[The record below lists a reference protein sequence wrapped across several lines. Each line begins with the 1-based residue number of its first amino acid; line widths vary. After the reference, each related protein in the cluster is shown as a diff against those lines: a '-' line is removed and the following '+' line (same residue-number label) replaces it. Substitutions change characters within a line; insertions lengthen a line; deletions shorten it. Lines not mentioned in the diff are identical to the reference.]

1 MADGFLIF
9 KTKLDNSEFSKD
21 IADTEKEIER
31 LNGLLKQAD
40 EGFEVGDVDKI
51 SDQISNLENKLY
63 DLKRAQDGV
72 ISSFIDMGHDA
83 NFDYFDTQINYLET
97 KVKDLRQM
105 LKLNEKNPDFD
116 IGDINKVVADI
127 ASLERRIEILKEKK
141 DSLNDTGMTG
151 FTKSVQQATKSIQK
165 SIKQITNMALAVF
178 SLSSA
183 YMMVRSA
190 VSTLSQY
197 NTQLAS
203 DIQYIKF
210 ALAKTLEPLIT
221 KIVNLV
227 YTLLQYV
234 NMLSVA
240 WFGVNLFANANAS
253 AMNKASKSAEKM
265 KKSLAGFDEVNILSN
280 NKTEDSSSAAA
291 SPSVDLSDTNIEVPP
306 FLQFM
311 MDNGNLILALL
322 AGVATYLTLI
332 KFGVEGIMALGFG
345 VIIAGVVLLV
355 QDFLALMKDPTW
367 QGIVAILT
375 DIAII
380 AGGIMLLL
388 GNWWGL
394 LVAGIA
400 LLVRLIVE
408 NWDTIK
414 GVLGTVGGWIM
425 DHVITPVINF
435 FTGLWDGIVNIFTG
449 IVTAISDAW
458 NAVKEWTSDL
468 VSKIVGGV
476 VEFFSGLW
484 QKIKDIFN
492 NIKNTIST
500 IWNGIKSFFGTIIAN
515 IVNGAIDKFNNMK
528 TTVIDVF
535 NNIKNKVTLAWST
548 LVTNI
553 KSKINTIISNVEHMI
568 NTVIDG
574 INSWTEGL
582 RSLGGT
588 VLSKLFGKEV
598 TINGIAKVSLPRL
611 ASGGIVDVPN
621 TGVRLG
627 NAIVGEAGR
636 EGVLPLTDEKTMQE
650 LGREIGQWIS
660 INLNL
665 TTELDGRVL
674 NKRLEQ
680 IKNNNRFAMNRG

>member
-31 LNGLLKQAD
+31 LNGLLKQAN

-63 DLKRAQDGV
+63 GLKRAQDSV
-72 ISSFIDMGHDA
+72 NSSFIDMGHDA
-83 NFDYFDTQINYLET
+83 DFDYFDTQINYLET

-105 LKLNEKNPDFD
+105 LKLNEKHPDFD

-190 VSTLSQY
+190 VSSLSQY
-197 NTQLAS
+197 NEQLSA

-210 ALAKTLEPLIT
+210 AMAKTLEPIIT
-221 KIVNLV
+221 RIVSLV

-240 WFGVNLFANANAS
+240 WFGVNLFANANAG

-265 KKSLAGFDEVNILSN
+265 KKSLAGFDEVNILNSN
-280 NKTEDSSSAAA
+280 KNESSEAGAVA
-291 SPSVDLSDTNIEVPP
+291 PSVDLSNTDVPVPP
-306 FLQFM
+306 LLQFL
-311 MDNGNLILALL
+311 MDNGNIILGLF
-322 AGVATYLTLI
+322 AGIITYLVLL
-332 KFGVEGIMALGFG
+332 KLGVEGIMALGFG
-345 VIIAGVVLLV
+345 VIVAGIVLLV

>member
-83 NFDYFDTQINYLET
+83 DFDYFDTQINYLET

-322 AGVATYLTLI
+322 AGIATYLTLI

-574 INSWTEGL
+574 INSWTEGI
-582 RSLGGT
+582 RSLGSA
-588 VLSKLFGKEV
+588 VISKLFGEEI
-598 TINGIAKVSLPRL
+598 TINGISRVSMPRL

>member
-40 EGFEVGDVDKI
+40 EGIEVGDVDKI

-83 NFDYFDTQINYLET
+83 DFDYFDTQINYLET

-322 AGVATYLTLI
+322 AGIATYLTLI

-574 INSWTEGL
+574 INSWTEGI
-582 RSLGGT
+582 RSLGSA
-588 VLSKLFGKEV
+588 VISKLFGEEI
-598 TINGIAKVSLPRL
+598 TINGISRVSMPRL

>member
-9 KTKLDNSEFSKD
+9 KTKLDNSEFSKE

-40 EGFEVGDVDKI
+40 EGIEVGDVDKI

-83 NFDYFDTQINYLET
+83 DFDYFDTQINYLET

-322 AGVATYLTLI
+322 AGIATYLTLI

-574 INSWTEGL
+574 INSWTEGI
-582 RSLGGT
+582 RSLGSA
-588 VLSKLFGKEV
+588 VISKLFGEEI
-598 TINGIAKVSLPRL
+598 TINGISRVSMPRL

>member
-1 MADGFLIF
+1 
-9 KTKLDNSEFSKD
+9 
-21 IADTEKEIER
+21 
-31 LNGLLKQAD
+31 
-40 EGFEVGDVDKI
+40 
-51 SDQISNLENKLY
+51 
-63 DLKRAQDGV
+63 
-72 ISSFIDMGHDA
+72 
-83 NFDYFDTQINYLET
+83 
-97 KVKDLRQM
+97 
-105 LKLNEKNPDFD
+105 
-116 IGDINKVVADI
+116 
-127 ASLERRIEILKEKK
+127 
-141 DSLNDTGMTG
+141 
-151 FTKSVQQATKSIQK
+151 
-165 SIKQITNMALAVF
+165 
-178 SLSSA
+178 
-183 YMMVRSA
+183 
-190 VSTLSQY
+190 
-197 NTQLAS
+197 
-203 DIQYIKF
+203 
-210 ALAKTLEPLIT
+210 
-221 KIVNLV
+221 
-227 YTLLQYV
+227 
-234 NMLSVA
+234 
-240 WFGVNLFANANAS
+240 
-253 AMNKASKSAEKM
+253 
-265 KKSLAGFDEVNILSN
+265 
-280 NKTEDSSSAAA
+280 
-291 SPSVDLSDTNIEVPP
+291 
-306 FLQFM
+306 M

-322 AGVATYLTLI
+322 AGIATYLTLI

-574 INSWTEGL
+574 INSWTEGI
-582 RSLGGT
+582 RSLGSA
-588 VLSKLFGKEV
+588 VISKLFGEEI
-598 TINGIAKVSLPRL
+598 TINGISRVSMPRL

>member
-72 ISSFIDMGHDA
+72 NSSFIDMGHDA
-83 NFDYFDTQINYLET
+83 DFDYFDTQINYLET

-345 VIIAGVVLLV
+345 VIIAGIVLLV

-408 NWDTIK
+408 NWDAIK

-435 FTGLWDGIVNIFTG
+435 FTGLWNGIVNIFTG
-449 IVTAISDAW
+449 IVSAISDAW
-458 NAVKEWTSDL
+458 NAVKEWTVDL

-476 VEFFSGLW
+476 VEWFSNLW

-535 NNIKNKVTLAWST
+535 NNIKNKVTLAWT
-548 LVTNI
+548 QLVNNI
-553 KSKINTIISNVEHMI
+553 KGKINSIIGNVEHMI

-574 INSWTEGL
+574 INSWTEGI
-582 RSLGGT
+582 RSLGSA
-588 VLSKLFGKEV
+588 VISKLFGEEI
-598 TINGIAKVSLPRL
+598 TINGISRVSMPRL

-621 TGVRLG
+621 TGVTLG

-636 EGVLPLTDEKTMQE
+636 EGVLPLTDAKTMQE

-660 INLNL
+660 VNIDL

-674 NKRLEQ
+674 NKRLEA